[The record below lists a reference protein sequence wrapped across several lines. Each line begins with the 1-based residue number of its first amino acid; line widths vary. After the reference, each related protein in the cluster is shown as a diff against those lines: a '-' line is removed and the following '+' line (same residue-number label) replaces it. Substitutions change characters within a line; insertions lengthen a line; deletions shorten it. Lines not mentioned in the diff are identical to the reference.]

1 MRKSKLRGM
10 HATIALA
17 SGRPIGRAARDI
29 HDEDTLPSAPNP
41 LRVARARQRRQYADT
56 VFLALAIGAAVA
68 FVWAV
73 WSALS

>member
-1 MRKSKLRGM
+1 MRKSKLQGM

-17 SGRPIGRAARDI
+17 SGSPIGRAARDI
-29 HDEDTLPSAPNP
+29 HEEITLPNAPNP
-41 LRVARARQRRQYADT
+41 LRVQRERRARAAADA
-56 VFLALAIGAAVA
+56 LMLGLAIGAAVA